1 MAQKT
6 VKSTPSSGNVFA
18 DLGLPDAS
26 ELLVKARFVSRI
38 LEIIRVR
45 GWTQKRAAEAL
56 GVKQPDISD
65 LKRGHL
71 WKFSLDRLIE
81 FNTRLD
87 QHITITFH
95 SPDLPDEELHI
106 PSEA

>member
-1 MAQKT
+1 MSSET
-6 VKSTPSSGNVFA
+6 PKSTAGSGNVFA
-18 DLGLPDAS
+18 DLALPDAS

-38 LEIIRVR
+38 LETIRVR

-65 LKRGHL
+65 LKRGQL
-71 WKFSLDRLIE
+71 WKFSLDRLID

-87 QHITITFH
+87 QPITITFH

-106 PSEA
+106 PCEA